1 MLSLFSPVYH
11 ELQVYCDLGHK
22 SDKQLFI
29 YFHKLHAYLINSEEN
44 LEIYSNGLYK
54 LGTFFSSWILAC
66 MGTIIAALK
75 FNVHIVSY
83 LFDMYFHKLWSFA
96 KVSSHSFGASIKCCP
111 CVSENYGFQ
120 KLIHFWGDL

>member
-1 MLSLFSPVYH
+1 MFSLFWPVYH

-75 FNVHIVSY
+75 FNVHCTYRIIFIWYVFSQA
-83 LFDMYFHKLWSFA
+83 MVICK
-96 KVSSHSFGASIKCCP
+96 
-111 CVSENYGFQ
+111 SEQ
-120 KLIHFWGDL
+120 PQFWGLN